1 MGWMSGRKMESG
13 KYGGSGRW
21 LLMNPPSGNSKPMGT
36 SLLGHPVIP
45 PRYGQVDRHKI
56 QAPVRN
62 KKNQMH
68 IFKGFEDQSDTY
80 HDTQTHYLMEQD
92 PLLLQDQAEVMDAAA
107 ADKVEAL
114 KKRKDGPSRAMLKSI
129 WLSVLHV

>member
-1 MGWMSGRKMESG
+1 
-13 KYGGSGRW
+13 
-21 LLMNPPSGNSKPMGT
+21 
-36 SLLGHPVIP
+36 
-45 PRYGQVDRHKI
+45 
-56 QAPVRN
+56 
-62 KKNQMH
+62 MH

-92 PLLLQDQAEVMDAAA
+92 PFLLQDQAEVMDFVV

-114 KKRKDGPSRAMLKSI
+114 KKRKDGLSRAMLKSI